1 MTEIEKTS
9 SLDEIVSIEDVGEID
24 TYDFTI
30 PVTHCFYANDVLVH
44 NSGSIEE
51 KADCCLMLHYP
62 YFYDKTEDMNELQVI
77 VAKNRY
83 GATGHAKLY
92 VHPQYSRISD
102 DGSVHKGERVELDVA
117 GSNREP
123 SKESPV
129 HSTSVQLPM
138 DKGQAPAVSA
148 WSGTKEEWEA

>member
-9 SLDEIVSIEDVGEID
+9 FLDEIVSIEDVGEID

-30 PVTHCFYANDVLVH
+30 PHTHCFVANGVVVH
-44 NSGSIEE
+44 NSGAIEE
-51 KADCCLMLHYP
+51 KADAVLMLHYP
-62 YFYDKTEDMNELQVI
+62 HFYDKSEDMNELQVI

-102 DGSVHKGERVELDVA
+102 DGCVFN
-117 GSNREP
+117 NR
-123 SKESPV
+123 PV
-129 HSTSVQLPM
+129 LGDNT
-138 DKGQAPAVSA
+138 
-148 WSGTKEEWEA
+148 